1 VARKSFI
8 RRAFIEPAIPAGLA
22 LEIAD
27 LILLQSWAD
36 FHGLRMV
43 VELDHHD
50 ADGEYEE
57 VVAIYAKDSRLRWL
71 LWRSSGI
78 VIQPLIGGRIH
89 CPSVAEA
96 IEILSPQLRN
106 GAD

>member
-1 VARKSFI
+1 M
-8 RRAFIEPAIPAGLA
+8 RRPFIEPAIPAGRA
-22 LEIAD
+22 FEVAD
-27 LILLQSWAD
+27 LLLLQSWAE
-36 FHGLRMV
+36 FHELRMV

-71 LWRSSGI
+71 LWRSRET
-78 VIQPLIGGRIH
+78 VIQPLIGSRIL

-96 IEILSPQLRN
+96 IEILSPQLHS
-106 GAD
+106 GD